1 MIMVERFGSIN
12 LKIFV
17 ILIDEIILLSEH
29 IMTEIVE
36 RDGNI
41 IPFIK
46 SFDNFI
52 GFLLSF

>member
-12 LKIFV
+12 LRIFV

-29 IMTEIVE
+29 VMTEIVK

-46 SFDNFI
+46 SFDYFI

>member
-12 LKIFV
+12 LRIFV

-29 IMTEIVE
+29 VMTEIVK
-36 RDGNI
+36 RDGNV

-46 SFDNFI
+46 SFDYFI

>member
-1 MIMVERFGSIN
+1 MIMVESFGSIN
-12 LKIFV
+12 LRIFV

-29 IMTEIVE
+29 VMTEIVK
-36 RDGNI
+36 RDGNV

-46 SFDNFI
+46 SFDYFI

>member
-12 LKIFV
+12 LRIFV
-17 ILIDEIILLSEH
+17 ILIDKIVFLSEH
-29 IMTEIVE
+29 VMTEIVK